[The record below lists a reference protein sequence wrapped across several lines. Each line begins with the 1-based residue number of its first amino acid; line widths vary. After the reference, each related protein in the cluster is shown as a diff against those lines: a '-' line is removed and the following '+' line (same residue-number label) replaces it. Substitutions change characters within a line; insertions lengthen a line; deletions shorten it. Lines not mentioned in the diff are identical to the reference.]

1 MKELKAQRA
10 LVKELQEGSQTE
22 AELRESFEEALVERE
37 LADEKAAALEA
48 QVHDLVE
55 KVQGLEADNEILLE
69 EAGQS
74 RLNFCD
80 FVRDTQRGLFA
91 AKYDQPAE
99 PGEERSSVALIQL
112 ERQNERLKEALVR

>member
-37 LADEKAAALEA
+37 LADEKVAALEA

-80 FVRDTQRGLFA
+80 FVRDT
-91 AKYDQPAE
+91 
-99 PGEERSSVALIQL
+99 
-112 ERQNERLKEALVR
+112 

>member
-10 LVKELQEGSQTE
+10 LVNELQEGSQTE

-37 LADEKAAALEA
+37 LADEKVAALEA

-80 FVRDTQRGLFA
+80 FVRDT
-91 AKYDQPAE
+91 
-99 PGEERSSVALIQL
+99 
-112 ERQNERLKEALVR
+112 

>member
-37 LADEKAAALEA
+37 LADEKVAALES

-55 KVQGLEADNEILLE
+55 KVQELEADNEILLE
-69 EAGQS
+69 EAG
-74 RLNFCD
+74 
-80 FVRDTQRGLFA
+80 
-91 AKYDQPAE
+91 
-99 PGEERSSVALIQL
+99 
-112 ERQNERLKEALVR
+112 